1 MTDYKATL
9 NLPQTDFPMRANLA
23 KREPEI
29 LTHWENIHLY
39 DSLRKLSAGREK
51 FILHDGPPYAN
62 GAIHIGHAV
71 NKVIKD
77 IIVKS
82 HTLDGFDAVYVPGW
96 DCHGLPIEHE
106 VEKRHGRKIR
116 LDPSAF
122 RAACRAYAS
131 KQIDAQRKDFIRLGI
146 VGDWQHPYL
155 TMDFQVEADTV
166 RTLAKIIEQGHVY
179 HGKKPVYWCLDCRS
193 ALADAEV
200 EYQNHHSRAIDV
212 RFPVLNNNALSECL
226 QLSPLGDDKPVSIVI
241 WTTTPWTLPA
251 NQAVALHP
259 DLEYVLVTCSK
270 ARDNGEYLLLADD
283 LLPSSMARWGIE
295 NYQII
300 ARSPGKSLEGLLLKH
315 PFYDRQVPVVLGEH
329 VTTEAGTGCVHTAP
343 GHGQEDFEIGQQY
356 ALPIDNPVDSDGCFL
371 QDTPLFAGENV
382 FTANTHVIAVLAEQ
396 GALLCEKAIEHSY
409 PHCWRHKSPVI
420 FRATAQWFIGMET
433 NGLRAQAL
441 QEIKQVHWVPEW
453 GQARIEG
460 MVGNRPDWCISR
472 QRYWG
477 IPITLYLH
485 KQTGKMHPQTLPF
498 MEQVAKK
505 VEQAGIDAWFDLDD
519 AELLGN
525 ELNNYDKVTDVMDV
539 WFDSGSTHF
548 SVLDQREEL
557 AFPAD
562 LYLEGSDQH
571 RGWFQSSLLVSTA
584 IRGHAPYRGV
594 LTHGFTVDA
603 NGHKM
608 SKSMGNVI
616 APQQVIDKLGADI
629 LRLWVAATDYR
640 GEMNISDEILR
651 RISDSYRRMR
661 NTARYLLGNLNDF
674 EADDLLP
681 AEKML
686 ALDRWAI
693 AVTRNL
699 QTDIIKTYEQYGFH
713 TIYQHLHQFCV
724 VDMGGFY
731 LDIIKDRLYTMPAN
745 SRGRRSAQTAMYH
758 ILEAL
763 VRWLAPILTF
773 TAEEMWR
780 FMPGKRASS
789 VYFSGWYEGWP
800 KLAADGTVSD
810 DDLDLNFWAQ
820 VISVRQDVLRELE
833 RLRTDGIIGA
843 GLEAEVTLYCEPALY
858 ALLNRIS
865 NELHYI
871 LITSKVDIQALEN
884 RSVDAV
890 DGNTEGLAIAVRRSG
905 DRKCIRCWHRRADV
919 GSDPEHPQLCGRCLI
934 NINDPAGQPR
944 AFT

>member
-1 MTDYKATL
+1 
-9 NLPQTDFPMRANLA
+9 MRANLA
-23 KREPEI
+23 RREPEI
-29 LTHWENIHLY
+29 LAHWENIHLY
-39 DSLRKLSAGREK
+39 DRLRKQAAGCEK

-82 HTLDGFDAVYVPGW
+82 HTLDGLNAVYVPGW

-116 LDPSAF
+116 QDPKAF

-131 KQIDAQRKDFIRLGI
+131 KQIDGQRKDFIRLGV
-146 VGDWQHPYL
+146 VGDWQNPYL
-155 TMDFQVEADTV
+155 TMDYQVEADTI
-166 RTLAKIIEQGHVY
+166 RTLAKIIEKGHVY
-179 HGKKPVYWCLDCRS
+179 HGKKPVYWCLDCHS

-200 EYQNHHSRAIDV
+200 EYQDHTSTAIDV
-212 RFPVLNNNALSECL
+212 RFPLVDNNALSKCL
-226 QLSPLGDDKPVSIVI
+226 KISPLDNGKPASIVI

-259 DLEYVLVTCSK
+259 ELDYVLVACS
-270 ARDNGEYLLLADD
+270 AAQDSPEYLLMAED
-283 LLPSSMARWGIE
+283 LLSSSMTRCGIE
-295 NYQII
+295 AHQII
-300 ARSPGKSLEGLLLKH
+300 ARSPGKSLQGLLLKH
-315 PFYDRQVPVVLGEH
+315 PFYDRQVPVILGTH

-356 ALPIDNPVDSDGCFL
+356 ELPIDNPVGSNGCFL
-371 QDTPLFAGENV
+371 PDTPLFAGENV
-382 FTANTHVIAVLAEQ
+382 FAANHHVIEVLAEH
-396 GALLCEKAIEHSY
+396 GTLLGKAAIVHSY

-433 NGLRAQAL
+433 NHLRTQAL

-477 IPITLYLH
+477 IPIALYLH
-485 KQTGKMHPQTLPF
+485 KLTGKMHPNTLAL

-505 VEQAGIDAWFDLDD
+505 VEHAGIDAWFDLND
-519 AELLGN
+519 AELLGQ
-525 ELNNYDKVTDVMDV
+525 ELQDYDKVTDVMDV
-539 WFDSGSTHF
+539 WFDSGSTHY
-548 SVLDQREEL
+548 SVLEPRPEL

-571 RGWFQSSLLVSTA
+571 RGWFQSSLLVSIA
-584 IRGHAPYRGV
+584 IRGHAPYRSV

-603 NGHKM
+603 NGRKM

-616 APQQVIDKLGADI
+616 APQQIIDKLGADI

-640 GEMNISDEILR
+640 GEMNISEEILR
-651 RISDSYRRMR
+651 RISDSYRRIR
-661 NTARYLLGNLNDF
+661 NTVRYLLGNLNDF
-674 EADDLLP
+674 SADNLLP
-681 AEKML
+681 ATQML
-686 ALDRWAI
+686 ALDRWA
-693 AVTRNL
+693 VTVSRNL
-699 QTDIIKTYEQYGFH
+699 QKEIIKAYESYNFH
-713 TIYQHLHQFCV
+713 AIYQYLHQFCII
-724 VDMGGFY
+724 DMGGFY
-731 LDIIKDRLYTMPAN
+731 LDIIKDRLYTMPAG

-780 FMPGKRASS
+780 FMPGKREDS
-789 VYFSGWYEGWP
+789 VYLSGWYEDWP
-800 KLAADGTVSD
+800 TMPADGTTTGD
-810 DDLDLNFWAQ
+810 NLDLDFWAR

-833 RLRTDGIIGA
+833 RLRADGIIGA
-843 GLEAEVTLYCEPALY
+843 GLEAVVTLYCEPVLHAQLD
-858 ALLNRIS
+858 RIRH
-865 NELHYI
+865 ELHYI
-871 LITSKVDIQALEN
+871 LITSQVNVETIEHRTA
-884 RSVDAV
+884 DAV
-890 DGNTEGLAIAVRRSG
+890 NGHTEGLAIAVQQSSEQ
-905 DRKCIRCWHRRADV
+905 KCIRCWHRRADV
-919 GSDPEHPQLCGRCLI
+919 GSDPEHPQICGRCRI
-934 NINDPAGQPR
+934 NISDPEGQPR
-944 AFT
+944 AFA